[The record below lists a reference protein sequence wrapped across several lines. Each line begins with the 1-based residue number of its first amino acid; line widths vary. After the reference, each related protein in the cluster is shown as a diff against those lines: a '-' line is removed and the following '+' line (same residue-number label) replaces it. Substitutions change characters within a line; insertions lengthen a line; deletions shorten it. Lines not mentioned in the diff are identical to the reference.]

1 MGCCISK
8 CKSKRK
14 RLDVNPNSIEDKLVI
29 SQSPTPPSQP
39 PKRRNVQ
46 SPPST
51 TPASLTLSSASSSLS
66 SASSSSSLLS
76 SSSSSSVG
84 FCKVERSFSND
95 FLQSCAKENP
105 QIVVLDPNKN
115 IRQLQQLVPGS
126 KQKRARASS
135 PTLTRQKSIRVEKER
150 SPNTYLNGR
159 STMRSPSPSRRFSGL
174 TSNHQR
180 PLVLYTTNAYSHE
193 SRCLVKANSRPPS
206 PNRNVISKERPMYPK
221 NKEKHGYVIGP
232 NVGGVGVGEVS
243 STVNYSGPVAMTDI
257 DNSHVALD
265 CFIFL

>member
-29 SQSPTPPSQP
+29 SQSPPPPSRP

-66 SASSSSSLLS
+66 SASSSSS
-76 SSSSSSVG
+76 VG

-95 FLQSCAKENP
+95 FLQSCAKENH

-135 PTLTRQKSIRVEKER
+135 PTLTRQKSIRVEKEI

-174 TSNHQR
+174 ASNHQR
-180 PLVLYTTNAYSHE
+180 PLVLYTTNAYSE

-206 PNRNVISKERPMYPK
+206 PNRNVISKERTMYPK
-221 NKEKHGYVIGP
+221 NKEKHGYVIGS

-243 STVNYSGPVAMTDI
+243 SMVNYSGPVAMTDI